1 MTRFDKLTIIL
12 VIMEPKPPFTIIYAP
27 ITRSHLLAIE
37 AKYYSL
43 IRTTIKER
51 LSSEPDIQTRN
62 RKPLKRPVSFGA
74 TWELRFGPGNQ
85 FRVLYDIDRPRH
97 VVAVLAIGI
106 KRGSRLFIGGEEI
119 RL

>member
-51 LSSEPDIQTRN
+51 LSSMPNIQTRN

-74 TWELRFGPGNQ
+74 TWGLRCGPGNQ
-85 FRVLYDIDRPRH
+85 FQVLYDIDRPRH

>member
-1 MTRFDKLTIIL
+1 LTRFTNLTIIL
-12 VIMEPKPPFTIIYAP
+12 VIMESKSPFSIIYAP

-43 IRTTIKER
+43 IRTTIQER
-51 LSSEPDIQTRN
+51 LSSEPDIQIRN
-62 RKPLKRPVSFGA
+62 RKPLKRPVPLGA
-74 TWELRFGPGNQ
+74 TWALRFGPGNR

-106 KRGSRLFIGGEEI
+106 KRGSRLFIGGKEI